1 MVLAEIAVGYMTG
14 QDQFKVSFKSL
25 FLFTLIFLLVI
36 VLSCEALCK
45 VFIPLMFN
53 NNNDD

>member
-45 VFIPLMFN
+45 VFYRS
-53 NNNDD
+53 DV